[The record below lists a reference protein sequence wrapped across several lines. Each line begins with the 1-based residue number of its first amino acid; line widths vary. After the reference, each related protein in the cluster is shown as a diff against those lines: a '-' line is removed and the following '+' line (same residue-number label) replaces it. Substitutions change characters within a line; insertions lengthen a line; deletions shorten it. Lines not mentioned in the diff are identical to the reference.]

1 MAEIPV
7 TQKSSKSWLWLLLVL
22 LLLAL
27 LIWWLLSDDDE
38 VIETAEPVA
47 IEQTEPMMTEPA
59 GVMTIAAILENP
71 QTYYGRDGF
80 TAEVGVAGPLT
91 DRGFWIT
98 DDAGNQMMAIIIDEP
113 REVPIDINAGQRLRI
128 TGGTV
133 RNPSEV
139 TNIPGVPLDNDT
151 MQAMQGQPAVLVVD
165 ENNIEI
171 LEAA

>member
-7 TQKSSKSWLWLLLVL
+7 THKSNKSWLWLLLVL

-27 LIWWLLSDDDE
+27 LIWWLLADDDE
-38 VIETAEPVA
+38 AIETTEPVA

-80 TAEVGVAGPLT
+80 TAEVGVDGPLT

-98 DDAGNQMMAIIIDEP
+98 DDAGNRMFALVIDEP
-113 REVPIDINAGQRLRI
+113 REVPIDINPGQRLRI

-133 RNPSEV
+133 RNPSD
-139 TNIPGVPLDNDT
+139 TNDIPGVPLDDDTIRT
-151 MQAMQGQPAVLVVD
+151 MQDQQAVLVVNED
-165 ENNIEI
+165 NIEI